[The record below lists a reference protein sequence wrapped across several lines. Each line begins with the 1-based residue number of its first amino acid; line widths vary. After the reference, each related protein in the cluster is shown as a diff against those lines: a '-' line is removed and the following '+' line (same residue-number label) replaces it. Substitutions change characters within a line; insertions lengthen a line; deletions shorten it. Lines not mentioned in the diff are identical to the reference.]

1 MSNPIRAY
9 RKRFGLSQPQLALPL
24 GISHGVLAMWE
35 RGEYLP
41 PAARLKVL
49 AKVMGVG
56 EAELLTELSTYKD
69 HVRRGVTR
77 KLEAALVA

>member
-9 RKRFGLSQPQLALPL
+9 RKRLGLSQPQLALPL

-41 PAARLKVL
+41 TAARMKVL
-49 AKVMGVG
+49 AKLMGVG
-56 EAELLTELSTYKD
+56 EAELLTGLSAYREG
-69 HVRRGVTR
+69 VRRDVVR
-77 KLEAALVA
+77 KLEGALVA

>member
-9 RKRFGLSQPQLALPL
+9 RKRLGLSQPQLALPL

-41 PAARLKVL
+41 TAARMKVL
-49 AKVMGVG
+49 AKLMGAG
-56 EAELLTELSTYKD
+56 EAELLTELSTYRE

>member
-9 RKRFGLSQPQLALPL
+9 RKRLGLSQPQLALPL

-41 PAARLKVL
+41 TAARMKVL
-49 AKVMGVG
+49 AKLMGVG
-56 EAELLTELSTYKD
+56 EAELLTELSTYREY
-69 HVRRGVTR
+69 VRRGVAK
-77 KLEAALVA
+77 KLSAALVA